1 MNNRLYCTFV
11 EPNEINEISKK
22 IQSSYKVLFDKIF
35 VLESLD
41 GEKVMLTYN
50 VDLGNSNGEFA
61 IGNTILVHRKKQTNT
76 LYTINALNELIKSLN
91 NGVLDKSY
99 SINWDDYKN
108 CILLVQADGY
118 KKIKKENHKEMTKA
132 KLFNYLIQSKETDQ
146 NMYTLSVIHTALKK
160 FKTKIVLYNYDA
172 FVFDFCDVEYDG
184 LFKTLEHIVSD
195 EYPISIKKGNHYGAL
210 YEI

>member
-11 EPNEINEISKK
+11 ELDEIKEISEK

-41 GEKVMLTYN
+41 GEKIMLTYN

-91 NGVLDKSY
+91 NGVLDKTF
-99 SINWDDYKN
+99 SIEWNNYRN
-108 CILLVQADGY
+108 CILLIQAEGFNRINT
-118 KKIKKENHKEMTKA
+118 KIKEII
-132 KLFNYLIQSKETDQ
+132 KL
-146 NMYTLSVIHTALKK
+146 
-160 FKTKIVLYNYDA
+160 
-172 FVFDFCDVEYDG
+172 
-184 LFKTLEHIVSD
+184 
-195 EYPISIKKGNHYGAL
+195 
-210 YEI
+210 